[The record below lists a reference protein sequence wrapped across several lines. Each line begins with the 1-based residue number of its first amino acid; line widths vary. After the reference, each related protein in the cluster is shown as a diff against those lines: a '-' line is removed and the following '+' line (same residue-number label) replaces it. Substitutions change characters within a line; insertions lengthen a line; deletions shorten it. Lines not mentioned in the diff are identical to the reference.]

1 MFLRLNEIET
11 IQLDHTSRCNLM
23 CPQCARTHGSE
34 NNDKLNPHMPV
45 GQDLQLDDYVTM
57 LEPFEENKLT
67 IYHCGNFGDA
77 LASPTF
83 DETMDYCIQKNVKI
97 FKIATNASLRTPDW
111 WRDLAARTKGRI
123 RVNFSI
129 DGLEDTNHLY
139 RVGSNWDKIMANAE
153 AYIKGGGIAN
163 WYFIEFKHNYHQI
176 EQARELAKKM
186 GFAKFN
192 VKYTSRF
199 AETQTTQVK
208 TKKGT
213 VVEDIKDNQN
223 QKDMEEIKKKFKSF
237 GSYVDTTPIVCKY
250 LREKTVFIDMM
261 AKLWPCT
268 WMGAPLYFEPENV
281 QTKSFKNVVDL
292 YGEDFN
298 DMRKH
303 GWDVL
308 NHEYYTKYLEKS
320 WNDPDDTFKRIYTC
334 GRTCG
339 NKFEFSSGY
348 GKNIKRELIKN
359 V

>member
-1 MFLRLNEIET
+1 MFLSLDQITT

-23 CPQCARTHGSE
+23 CPQCARTHGSL
-34 NNDKLNPHMPV
+34 NNDKLNPYMPL
-45 GQDLQLDDYVTM
+45 GEDLSLDDYKM
-57 LEPFEENKLT
+57 ILDPFPENKLT

-83 DETMDYCIQKNVKI
+83 DETMDYCIQKKVRE

-111 WRDLAARTKGRI
+111 WRNLAARTKGRI
-123 RVNFSI
+123 VVNFSI

-139 RVGSNWDKIMANAE
+139 RVGSDWDKIMANAE
-153 AYIKGGGIAN
+153 AFIKGGGRAK

-186 GFAKFN
+186 GFQQFN

-213 VVEDIKDNQN
+213 VVEDVNNNKNKI
-223 QKDMEEIKKKFKSF
+223 DMDEIKKKFKSF
-237 GSYVDTTPIVCKY
+237 DRYVDKTDIFCKY
-250 LREKTVFIDMM
+250 KHEKTVFIDMM
-261 AKLWPCT
+261 ARLWPCT
-268 WMGAPLYFEPENV
+268 WMGAPLYFPPENI
-281 QTKSFKNVVDL
+281 QTKSFKPFLDL
-292 YGEDFN
+292 YGNDFN
-298 DMRKH
+298 DMRKY

-308 NHEYYTKYLEKS
+308 NHEYFTEYLEKS
-320 WNDPDDTFKRIYTC
+320 WNDPDDKFQRIYTC

-339 NKFEFSSGY
+339 NKFQFSSGY
-348 GKNIKRELIKN
+348 GQNIKREIIK
-359 V
+359 